1 MLKTYSS
8 QDGRGIRILSIKR
21 LVNEGVR
28 DKLWAENPHVK
39 PFQYSS
45 AFLGLNLLL
54 LLISAGT
61 WSTCSHWVSFL
72 PPAWQMLCI
81 SLIVTRASIAIVQQ
95 IEKANLSF
103 TEGKY
108 LSVPEVDGTYTE
120 SMGTSLIRVF
130 PAKILRIAKE
140 KKAQMGS
147 TGSN

>member
-1 MLKTYSS
+1 MH
-8 QDGRGIRILSIKR
+8 
-21 LVNEGVR
+21 GVR
-28 DKLWAENPHVK
+28 AKLWAENPHVK

-61 WSTCSHWVSFL
+61 WNTCSHWVSFL

-95 IEKANLSF
+95 IEKANSRC
-103 TEGKY
+103 TGGKY
-108 LSVPEVDGTYTE
+108 LSVPEVDGVYTE
-120 SMGTSLIRVF
+120 IMETSPIRVL

-140 KKAQMGS
+140 KKAQMGP
-147 TGSN
+147 TGSNWRVELRSWAESWVQNQVP

>member
-1 MLKTYSS
+1 MH
-8 QDGRGIRILSIKR
+8 
-21 LVNEGVR
+21 GVR
-28 DKLWAENPHVK
+28 AKLWAENPHVK

-95 IEKANLSF
+95 IEKANSRC
-103 TEGKY
+103 TGGKY
-108 LSVPEVDGTYTE
+108 LSVPEVDGVYTE
-120 SMGTSLIRVF
+120 IMETSPIRVL

-140 KKAQMGS
+140 KKAQMGP
-147 TGSN
+147 TGSNWRVELRSWAESWVQNQVP

>member
-1 MLKTYSS
+1 
-8 QDGRGIRILSIKR
+8 
-21 LVNEGVR
+21 
-28 DKLWAENPHVK
+28 
-39 PFQYSS
+39 
-45 AFLGLNLLL
+45 
-54 LLISAGT
+54 
-61 WSTCSHWVSFL
+61 
-72 PPAWQMLCI
+72 MLCI
-81 SLIVTRASIAIVQQ
+81 SLIVTKASIAIVQQ